1 MTAGVFAEVIDNQ
14 FITSYGNFF
23 KKIMARDSFGS
34 RFGALV
40 AMAGSAVGLGN
51 LWRFP
56 YLVGENGG
64 AAFIIVYILLSF
76 LICLPIFISEFV
88 VGRRSQKNAYAAFRD
103 LSGGSAWRWVGLFTI
118 IVPLIVLSYYSVI
131 GGWSIDY
138 LLKSFTFSFTGG
150 ESQSAMAT
158 MFTDMVSSTWTPL
171 LAHTGFL
178 LVTTLIVVVGIK
190 DGIEK
195 FSKVMMPLLF
205 LIVISIAIYAVTLP
219 GAKAGLNYLFN
230 PDFSKIDAQAISSA
244 LGQAFFSL
252 SLGFGTI
259 MTYASYVDKNEN
271 IMFQSTSS
279 AVADLMFALIAG
291 VAIMPAV
298 FAFGIDPQSGPGL
311 VFETLPYVFGQM
323 PAGGFIAILFFT
335 ALLVAA
341 LTSSISM
348 LEVAVAFLVEEKK
361 FSRITAC
368 VVLFLFCWVIGA
380 VCSLSFGPLSDVQI
394 GGRNLFDFFDNL
406 SSNILM
412 TLGSLF
418 TVLFVGWRLKK
429 TDVYEE
435 FTNGGNL
442 SRNAKIFGVLW
453 FLIRY
458 ICPLA
463 IIAIFISGLL

>member
-1 MTAGVFAEVIDNQ
+1 M
-14 FITSYGNFF
+14 
-23 KKIMARDSFGS
+23 KRDSFGS

-64 AAFIIVYILLSF
+64 AAFIIIYIVLSF

-88 VGRRSQKNAYAAFRD
+88 IGRRSQENAYAAFRD
-103 LSGGSAWRWVGLFTI
+103 LSGGSPWKWVGLFTI

-131 GGWSIDY
+131 GGWSVEY
-138 LLKSFTFSFTGG
+138 LLKSFAFSFSG
-150 ESQSAMAT
+150 EASQSTINT
-158 MFTDMVSSTWTPL
+158 MFVDFVSSTWAPLAGHTAFL
-171 LAHTGFL
+171 LA
-178 LVTTLIVVVGIK
+178 TTLIVVVGIK

-205 LIVISIAIYAVTLP
+205 LMVVAIAIYSVTLP
-219 GAKAGLNYLFN
+219 GAGAGLDYLFN
-230 PDFSKIDAQAISSA
+230 PDFSKITGKACAAA

-259 MTYASYVDKNEN
+259 MTYASYVSKKEN
-271 IMFQSTSS
+271 ILFQSTAT
-279 AVADLMFALIAG
+279 AVSDLMFALIAG

-298 FAFGIDPQSGPGL
+298 FAFGINPQSGPSL

-323 PAGGFIAILFFT
+323 PAGGFVAILFFL

-348 LEVAVAFLVEEKK
+348 LEVAVAYLVEEKK
-361 FSRITAC
+361 MSRVWAC
-368 VVLFLFCWVIGA
+368 VLLFVICWAVGA
-380 VCSLSFGPLSDVQI
+380 LCSLSFGPLSHIRID
-394 GGRNLFDFFDNL
+394 GGNLFDFFDNL

-412 TLGSLF
+412 TLGSLL
-418 TVLFVGWRLKK
+418 TVLFVGWRLKR
-429 TDVYEE
+429 TDVYDE
-435 FTNGGNL
+435 FTNGGTL
-442 SRNAKIFGVLW
+442 SRNARLFGLLW

-458 ICPLA
+458 VAPLA
-463 IIAIFISGLL
+463 IITIFLYGLFG

>member
-1 MTAGVFAEVIDNQ
+1 M
-14 FITSYGNFF
+14 S
-23 KKIMARDSFGS
+23 RDSFGS

-64 AAFIIVYILLSF
+64 AAFIIIYILLSF

-88 VGRRSQKNAYAAFRD
+88 IGRRSQKNAYAAFRD

-118 IVPLIVLSYYSVI
+118 IVPLVVLSYYSVI
-131 GGWSIDY
+131 GGWSVEY
-138 LLKSFTFSFTGG
+138 LLKSVTFAFESA
-150 ESQSAMAT
+150 SQSAMST
-158 MFTDMVSSTWTPL
+158 MFSDFVSSTWGPL
-171 LAHTGFL
+171 LVHTGFL

-205 LIVISIAIYAVTLP
+205 FMVLAIAIYSMTLP
-219 GAKAGLNYLFN
+219 GAKAGLDYLFN
-230 PDFSKIDAQAISSA
+230 PDFSKITGKACAAA

-259 MTYASYVDKNEN
+259 MTYASYVDKKEN
-271 IMFQSTSS
+271 ILFQSTAT
-279 AVADLMFALIAG
+279 AVSDLMFALIAG
-291 VAIMPAV
+291 MAIMPAV
-298 FAFGIDPQSGPGL
+298 FAFGLNPQSGPGL
-311 VFETLPYVFGQM
+311 VFETLPFVFGQM
-323 PAGGFIAILFFT
+323 PAGGFVAILFFL

-348 LEVAVAFLVEEKK
+348 LEVAVAYLVEEKG
-361 FSRITAC
+361 FSRVWAC
-368 VVLFLFCWVIGA
+368 VVLFVVCWVVGA
-380 VCSLSFGPLSDVQI
+380 VCSLSFGPLSDVKI
-394 GGRNLFDFFDNL
+394 DGGNIFDFFDNL

-412 TLGSLF
+412 TLGSLL

-429 TDVYEE
+429 TDVYDE
-435 FTNGGNL
+435 FTNGGTL
-442 SRNAKIFGVLW
+442 SRNAKFFGVLW

-463 IIAIFISGLL
+463 IISIFVSGLL

>member
-1 MTAGVFAEVIDNQ
+1 M
-14 FITSYGNFF
+14 S
-23 KKIMARDSFGS
+23 RDSFGS

-64 AAFIIVYILLSF
+64 AAFIIIYILLSF

-88 VGRRSQKNAYAAFRD
+88 IGRRSQKNAYAAFRD

-118 IVPLIVLSYYSVI
+118 IVPLVVLSYYSVI
-131 GGWSIDY
+131 GGWSVEY
-138 LLKSFTFSFTGG
+138 LLKSVTFAFESA
-150 ESQSAMAT
+150 SQSAMST
-158 MFTDMVSSTWTPL
+158 MFSDFVSSTWGPL
-171 LAHTGFL
+171 LVHTGFL

-205 LIVISIAIYAVTLP
+205 FMVLAIAIYSMTLP
-219 GAKAGLNYLFN
+219 GAKAGLDYLFN
-230 PDFSKIDAQAISSA
+230 PDFSKITGKACAAA

-259 MTYASYVDKNEN
+259 MTYASYVDKKEN
-271 IMFQSTSS
+271 ILFQSTAT
-279 AVADLMFALIAG
+279 AVSDLMFALIAG
-291 VAIMPAV
+291 MSIMPAV
-298 FAFGIDPQSGPGL
+298 FAFGLNPQSGPGL
-311 VFETLPYVFGQM
+311 VFETLPFVFGQM
-323 PAGGFIAILFFT
+323 PAGGFVAILFFL

-348 LEVAVAFLVEEKK
+348 LEVAVAYLVEEKG
-361 FSRITAC
+361 FSRVWAC
-368 VVLFLFCWVIGA
+368 VVLFVVCWVVGA
-380 VCSLSFGPLSDVQI
+380 VCSLSFGPLSDVKI
-394 GGRNLFDFFDNL
+394 GGGNIFDFFDNL

-412 TLGSLF
+412 TLGSLL

-429 TDVYEE
+429 TDVYDE
-435 FTNGGNL
+435 FTNGGTL
-442 SRNAKIFGVLW
+442 SRNAKLFGVLW

-458 ICPLA
+458 VAPLA
-463 IIAIFISGLL
+463 IISIFVSGLL

>member
-1 MTAGVFAEVIDNQ
+1 M
-14 FITSYGNFF
+14 S
-23 KKIMARDSFGS
+23 RDSFGS

-64 AAFIIVYILLSF
+64 AAFIIIYIFLCF

-88 VGRRSQKNAYAAFRD
+88 IGRRSQKNAYAAFRD

-118 IVPLIVLSYYSVI
+118 IVPLVVLSYYSVI
-131 GGWSIDY
+131 GGWSVEY
-138 LLKSFTFSFTGG
+138 LLKSVTFAFESA
-150 ESQSAMAT
+150 SQSAMST
-158 MFTDMVSSTWTPL
+158 MFSDFVSSTWGPL
-171 LAHTGFL
+171 LVHTGFL
-178 LVTTLIVVVGIK
+178 LVTIMIVVVGIK

-205 LIVISIAIYAVTLP
+205 FMVLAIAIYSMTLP
-219 GAKAGLNYLFN
+219 GAKAGLDYLFN
-230 PDFSKIDAQAISSA
+230 PDFSKITGKACAAA

-259 MTYASYVDKNEN
+259 MTYASYVDKKEN
-271 IMFQSTSS
+271 ILFQSTAT
-279 AVADLMFALIAG
+279 AVSDLMFALIAG
-291 VAIMPAV
+291 MAIMPAV
-298 FAFGIDPQSGPGL
+298 FAFGLNPQSGPGL
-311 VFETLPYVFGQM
+311 VFETLPFVFGQM
-323 PAGGFIAILFFT
+323 PAGGFVAILFFL

-348 LEVAVAFLVEEKK
+348 LEVAVAYLVEEKG
-361 FSRITAC
+361 FSRVWAC
-368 VVLFLFCWVIGA
+368 VVLFVVCWVVGA
-380 VCSLSFGPLSDVQI
+380 ICSLSFGPLSDVKI
-394 GGRNLFDFFDNL
+394 GGGNIFDFFDNL

-412 TLGSLF
+412 TLGSLL

-429 TDVYEE
+429 TDVYDE
-435 FTNGGNL
+435 FTNGGTL
-442 SRNAKIFGVLW
+442 SRNAKLFGVLW

-458 ICPLA
+458 VAPLA
-463 IIAIFISGLL
+463 IISIFVSGLL

>member
-1 MTAGVFAEVIDNQ
+1 M
-14 FITSYGNFF
+14 S
-23 KKIMARDSFGS
+23 RDSFGS

-76 LICLPIFISEFV
+76 MICLPIFVSEFV

-103 LSGGSAWRWVGLFTI
+103 LSGGSAWRWVGLMTI

-131 GGWSIDY
+131 GGWSIEY
-138 LLKSFTFSFTGG
+138 LLKSVTFSFTAG
-150 ESQSAMAT
+150 ETQSEMST
-158 MFTDMVSSTWTPL
+158 MFGDFVSSTWGPLGCLTAFL
-171 LAHTGFL
+171 LA
-178 LVTTLIVVVGIK
+178 TTVIVMVGIK

-195 FSKVMMPLLF
+195 FSKIMMPLLF
-205 LIVISIAIYAVTLP
+205 FIVLAIAVYSLTLP
-219 GAKAGLNYLFN
+219 GAGKGVDYLFN
-230 PDFSKIDAQAISSA
+230 PDFSKIDGKSIAAA

-259 MTYASYVDKNEN
+259 LTYASYVDKKDN
-271 IMFQSTSS
+271 IMFQSTAT
-279 AVADLMFALIAG
+279 AVSDLLFALIAG

-311 VFETLPYVFGQM
+311 VFETLPYVFSQM
-323 PAGGFIAILFFT
+323 PAGGFIAILFFL

-361 FSRITAC
+361 FSRSAAC
-368 VVLFLFCWVIGA
+368 AVLFALCMVVA
-380 VCSLSFGPLSDVQI
+380 VLCSLSFGPLADVQLS
-394 GGRNLFDFFDNL
+394 GRSIFDFFDNL

-412 TLGSLF
+412 TLGSLL
-418 TVLFVGWRLKK
+418 TVLFVGWRMKK
-429 TDVYEE
+429 TDIYDE
-435 FTNGGNL
+435 FTNGGTL
-442 SRNAKIFGVLW
+442 STNAKIFGVLW

-458 ICPLA
+458 ICPIAVA
-463 IIAIFISGLL
+463 IVFLMGVL

>member
-1 MTAGVFAEVIDNQ
+1 MREN
-14 FITSYGNFF
+14 
-23 KKIMARDSFGS
+23 FGS

-76 LICLPIFISEFV
+76 LICLPIFVSEFV
-88 VGRRSQKNAYAAFRD
+88 IGRRSQENAYAAFRD
-103 LSGGSAWRWVGLFTI
+103 LSGGSEWRWIGLFTV

-131 GGWSIDY
+131 GGWSVEY
-138 LLKSFTFSFTGG
+138 LLKSLSFSFSDASRIT
-150 ESQSAMAT
+150 MNT
-158 MFTDMVSSTWTPL
+158 MFTDFVSSTWAPL
-171 LAHTGFL
+171 ATHTVFL
-178 LVTTLIVVVGIK
+178 LFTTLIVIVGIK

-205 LIVISIAIYAVTLP
+205 IIVVAIAIYSLTLP
-219 GAKAGLNYLFN
+219 GASAGVDYLFR
-230 PDFSKIDAQAISSA
+230 PDFSKIDAKSCASA

-252 SLGFGTI
+252 SLGFGPI
-259 MTYASYVDKNEN
+259 MTYASYVSKKEN
-271 IMFQSTSS
+271 ILTQSAATAIS
-279 AVADLMFALIAG
+279 DLMFALIAG

-298 FAFGIDPQSGPGL
+298 FAFGIDPQAGPGL
-311 VFETLPYVFGQM
+311 VFETLPYIFGQM
-323 PAGGFIAILFFT
+323 PAGGLIAILFFA

-348 LEVAVAFLVEEKK
+348 LEVAVAYLVEEKK
-361 FSRITAC
+361 FSRVWACIT
-368 VVLFLFCWVIGA
+368 LFVICWIVGA
-380 VCSLSFGPLSDVQI
+380 LCSLSFGPLSELRI
-394 GGRNLFDFFDNL
+394 NGGNIFDFFDSL
-406 SSNILM
+406 SSNVLM

-418 TVLFVGWRLKK
+418 TVLFVGWRLKR
-429 TDVYEE
+429 TDIYDE
-435 FTNGGNL
+435 FTNGGTL
-442 SRNAKIFGVLW
+442 STNVRIFGVLW

-463 IIAIFISGLL
+463 IISIFLVGIFG

>member
-1 MTAGVFAEVIDNQ
+1 M
-14 FITSYGNFF
+14 S
-23 KKIMARDSFGS
+23 RDSFGS

-64 AAFIIVYILLSF
+64 AAFIIIYILLSF

-88 VGRRSQKNAYAAFRD
+88 IGRRSQKNAYAAFRD

-118 IVPLIVLSYYSVI
+118 IVPLVVLSYYSVI
-131 GGWSIDY
+131 GGWSVEY
-138 LLKSFTFSFTGG
+138 LLKSVTFAFESA
-150 ESQSAMAT
+150 SQSAMST
-158 MFTDMVSSTWTPL
+158 MFSDFVSSTWGPL
-171 LAHTGFL
+171 LVHTGFL

-205 LIVISIAIYAVTLP
+205 FMVLAIAIYSMTLP
-219 GAKAGLNYLFN
+219 GAKAGLDYLFN
-230 PDFSKIDAQAISSA
+230 PDFSKITGKACAAA

-259 MTYASYVDKNEN
+259 MTYASYVDKKEN
-271 IMFQSTSS
+271 ILFQSTAT
-279 AVADLMFALIAG
+279 AVSDLMFALIAG
-291 VAIMPAV
+291 MAIMPAV
-298 FAFGIDPQSGPGL
+298 FAFGLNPQSGPGL
-311 VFETLPYVFGQM
+311 VFETLPFVFGQM
-323 PAGGFIAILFFT
+323 PAGGFVAILFFL

-348 LEVAVAFLVEEKK
+348 LEVAVAYLVEEKG
-361 FSRITAC
+361 FSRVWAC
-368 VVLFLFCWVIGA
+368 VVLFVICWVVGA
-380 VCSLSFGPLSDVQI
+380 ICSLSFGPLSDVKI
-394 GGRNLFDFFDNL
+394 GGGNIFDFFDNL

-412 TLGSLF
+412 TLGSLL

-429 TDVYEE
+429 TDVYDE
-435 FTNGGNL
+435 FTNGGTL
-442 SRNAKIFGVLW
+442 SRNAKLFGVLW

-458 ICPLA
+458 VAPLA
-463 IIAIFISGLL
+463 IISIFVSGLL

>member
-1 MTAGVFAEVIDNQ
+1 M
-14 FITSYGNFF
+14 S
-23 KKIMARDSFGS
+23 RDGFGS

-64 AAFIIVYILLSF
+64 AAFIVVYIALCV

-88 VGRRSQKNAYAAFRD
+88 IGRRSQENAYAAFKD
-103 LSGGSAWRWVGLFTI
+103 LSGGSPWRFVGLMTV
-118 IVPLIVLSYYSVI
+118 IVPLVVLSYYSVI
-131 GGWSIDY
+131 GGWSVEY
-138 LLKSFTFSFTGG
+138 LLKSVTLSFTG
-150 ESQSAMAT
+150 EASQSVFHS
-158 MFTDMVSSTWTPL
+158 MFTDFVSSTWAPL
-171 LAHTGFL
+171 IAHTAFL
-178 LVTTLIVVVGIK
+178 LVTTLIVIVGIK

-205 LIVISIAIYAVTLP
+205 FIVVAIAVYSLTLP
-219 GAKAGLNYLFN
+219 GSSAGLDYLFN
-230 PDFSKIDAQAISSA
+230 PDFSKITGKACAAA

-259 MTYASYVDKNEN
+259 MTYASYVDKKEN
-271 IMFQSTSS
+271 ILFQSTAT
-279 AVADLMFALIAG
+279 AVSDLMFALIAG

-298 FAFGIDPQSGPGL
+298 FAFGLNPQSGPGL

-323 PAGGFIAILFFT
+323 PAGGVVAILFFL

-348 LEVAVAFLVEEKK
+348 FEVAVAYLVEEKK
-361 FSRITAC
+361 FSRIGAC
-368 VVLFLFCWVIGA
+368 MLLFAICWVVGA
-380 VCSLSFGPLSDVQI
+380 LCSLSFGPLSHIQI
-394 GGRNLFDFFDNL
+394 AGGNIFDFFDSM

-412 TLGSLF
+412 TIGSLL
-418 TVLFVGWRLKK
+418 TVIFVGWRLKR
-429 TDVYEE
+429 TDVYDE
-435 FTNGGNL
+435 FTNGGTL
-442 SRNAKIFGVLW
+442 SRNAKLFGVLW

-463 IIAIFISGLL
+463 IAAIFISGLV

>member
-1 MTAGVFAEVIDNQ
+1 
-14 FITSYGNFF
+14 
-23 KKIMARDSFGS
+23 MARDSFGS

-64 AAFIIVYILLSF
+64 AAFIIIYILLSF

-88 VGRRSQKNAYAAFRD
+88 IGRRSQKNAFAAFRD
-103 LSGGSAWRWVGLFTI
+103 LSGGSAWRWVGLFTV
-118 IVPLIVLSYYSVI
+118 IVPLVVLSYYSVI
-131 GGWSIDY
+131 GGWSIEY
-138 LLKSFTFSFTGG
+138 LIKSATFSFTVG
-150 ESQSAMAT
+150 ESQASMNT
-158 MFTDMVSSTWTPL
+158 FFTDFVSSTWAPLIMHTLFL
-171 LAHTGFL
+171 LA
-178 LVTTLIVVVGIK
+178 TTLIVMVGIK

-205 LIVISIAIYAVTLP
+205 FIVIAIAVYSLTLP
-219 GAKAGLNYLFN
+219 GAGKGVDYLFK
-230 PDFSKIDAQAISSA
+230 PDFSKIDGKACAAA

-259 MTYASYVDKNEN
+259 LTYASYVDKKEN
-271 IMFQSTSS
+271 SLFQSTAT
-279 AVADLMFALIAG
+279 AVSDLMFALIAG

-298 FAFGIDPQSGPGL
+298 FAFGLNPQSGPGL
-311 VFETLPYVFGQM
+311 VFETLPYVFSQM
-323 PAGGFIAILFFT
+323 PAGGIIAIAFFV

-348 LEVAVAFLVEEKK
+348 LEVAVAYLVEEKGFK
-361 FSRITAC
+361 RISASLL
-368 VVLFLFCWVIGA
+368 VFAGCWLVGA
-380 VCSLSFGPLSDVQI
+380 VCSLSFGPLSDVHLFSQSI
-394 GGRNLFDFFDNL
+394 FDFFDNL

-412 TLGSLF
+412 TLGSLL
-418 TVLFVGWRLKK
+418 TVIFVGWRLKK
-429 TDVYEE
+429 TDVYDE
-435 FTNGGNL
+435 FTNGGSL
-442 SRNAKIFGVLW
+442 STNVKLFGLLW

-463 IIAIFISGLL
+463 IISIFIYGLL

>member
-1 MTAGVFAEVIDNQ
+1 M
-14 FITSYGNFF
+14 S
-23 KKIMARDSFGS
+23 RDSFGS
-34 RFGALV
+34 RLGALL

-64 AAFIIVYILLSF
+64 AAFIIIYIILSF
-76 LICLPIFISEFV
+76 MICLPRVISEFV
-88 VGRRSQKNAYAAFRD
+88 IGRRSQKNAYAAFRD
-103 LSGGSAWRWVGLFTI
+103 LSGGSAWRWIGLFTI

-131 GGWSIDY
+131 GGWSIEY
-138 LLKSFTFSFTGG
+138 LLKSFTFSFSGE
-150 ESQSAMAT
+150 ESQSVMST
-158 MFTDMVSSTWTPL
+158 MFTSFVSSTWAPL

-178 LVTTLIVVVGIK
+178 LVTTLIVMVGIK

-205 LIVISIAIYAVTLP
+205 FIVIAIAVYSVTLP
-219 GAKAGLNYLFN
+219 GAKAGLDYLFT
-230 PDFSKIDAQAISSA
+230 PDFSKIDAKACASA

-259 MTYASYVDKNEN
+259 MTYASYVDKKEN
-271 IMFQSTSS
+271 IMTQSTATAAS
-279 AVADLMFALIAG
+279 DLMFALIAG

-298 FAFGIDPQSGPGL
+298 FAFGINPQSGPGL

-323 PAGGFIAILFFT
+323 PAGGVVAILFFI

-348 LEVAVAFLVEEKK
+348 LEVAVAYLVEEKN
-361 FSRITAC
+361 FSRTMAC
-368 VVLFLFCWVIGA
+368 IVLFIFCWVVGA
-380 VCSLSFGPLSDVQI
+380 VCSLSFGPLSDVRI
-394 GGRNLFDFFDNL
+394 GGGNLFDFFDNL

-429 TDVYEE
+429 TDVYDE
-435 FTNGGNL
+435 FTNGGDI
-442 SRNAKIFGVLW
+442 SRNAKLFGVLW

-458 ICPLA
+458 ICPVA
-463 IIAIFISGLL
+463 IIVIFVTGLI

>member
-1 MTAGVFAEVIDNQ
+1 MKRDN
-14 FITSYGNFF
+14 
-23 KKIMARDSFGS
+23 FGS

-64 AAFIIVYILLSF
+64 AAFIIVYILLCF

-88 VGRRSQKNAYAAFRD
+88 IGRRSQKNAYAAFRD
-103 LSGGSAWRWVGLFTI
+103 LSGGTAWKWVGMVTI

-138 LLKSFTFSFTGG
+138 LFKSMTFSFTAG
-150 ESQSAMAT
+150 ETSS
-158 MFTDMVSSTWTPL
+158 MFADFVSSTWGPIVC
-171 LAHTGFL
+171 HTLFL
-178 LVTTLIVVVGIK
+178 FVTTLIVMVGIK

-195 FSKVMMPLLF
+195 FSKVMMPMLF
-205 LIVISIAIYAVTLP
+205 FIVLAIAVYSLTLP
-219 GAKAGLNYLFN
+219 GAMSGVSYLFN
-230 PDFSKIDAQAISSA
+230 PDFSKIDGKTIAAA

-259 MTYASYVDKNEN
+259 LTYASYVDKKEN
-271 IMFQSTSS
+271 TLFQSTATACS
-279 AVADLMFALIAG
+279 DLMFAMIAG
-291 VAIMPAV
+291 LAIMPAV
-298 FAFGIDPQSGPGL
+298 FAFGLDPQSGPGL
-311 VFETLPYVFGQM
+311 VFETLPFVFSQM
-323 PAGGFIAILFFT
+323 PAGGFIAILFFV

-348 LEVAVAFLVEEKK
+348 LEVAVAYLVEEKG
-361 FSRITAC
+361 FSRTVAC
-368 VVLFLFCWVIGA
+368 VILFAICWVVGA
-380 VCSLSFGPLSDVQI
+380 LCSLSFGPLADLKIAERS
-394 GGRNLFDFFDNL
+394 LFDFFDHL

-412 TLGSLF
+412 TLGSLL

-429 TDVYEE
+429 SDIYDE
-435 FTNGGNL
+435 FTNGGTL
-442 SRNAKIFGVLW
+442 STNARIFGVLW

-458 ICPLA
+458 VCPVA
-463 IIAIFISGLL
+463 VAAIFISGLL

>member
-1 MTAGVFAEVIDNQ
+1 MSRDN
-14 FITSYGNFF
+14 
-23 KKIMARDSFGS
+23 FGS

-88 VGRRSQKNAYAAFRD
+88 IGRRSQKNAYAAFRD

-131 GGWSIDY
+131 GGWSIQY
-138 LLKSFTFSFTGG
+138 FLKSAVFAFESA
-150 ESQSAMAT
+150 SQSAMCT
-158 MFTDMVSSTWTPL
+158 MFSDFVSSTWGPL
-171 LAHTGFL
+171 IAHTGFL
-178 LVTTLIVVVGIK
+178 LATTLIVAVGIK

-205 LIVISIAIYAVTLP
+205 FIVLAIAIYSMTLP
-219 GAKAGLNYLFN
+219 GAKAGLDYLFN
-230 PDFSKIDAQAISSA
+230 PDFSKVTGKACAAA
-244 LGQAFFSL
+244 LGQSFFSL

-259 MTYASYVDKNEN
+259 MTYASYVDKKEN
-271 IMFQSTSS
+271 ILFQSTAT
-279 AVADLMFALIAG
+279 AVSDLMFALISG
-291 VAIMPAV
+291 MAIMPAV
-298 FAFGIDPQSGPGL
+298 FAFGLNPQSGPGL
-311 VFETLPYVFGQM
+311 VFETLPFVFGQM
-323 PAGGFIAILFFT
+323 PAGGFVAILFFL

-348 LEVAVAFLVEEKK
+348 LEVAVAYLVEEKG
-361 FSRITAC
+361 FSRLWAC
-368 VVLFLFCWVIGA
+368 MALFAVCWVVGA
-380 VCSLSFGPLSDVQI
+380 VCSLSFGPLSDVKI
-394 GGRNLFDFFDNL
+394 DGGNIFDFFDNL

-412 TLGSLF
+412 TLGSLL

-429 TDVYEE
+429 TDVYDE
-435 FTNGGNL
+435 FTNGGDL
-442 SRNAKIFGVLW
+442 SRNARIFGVLW

-463 IIAIFISGLL
+463 IISIFVSGLL

>member
-1 MTAGVFAEVIDNQ
+1 MSRDN
-14 FITSYGNFF
+14 
-23 KKIMARDSFGS
+23 FGS

-64 AAFIIVYILLSF
+64 AAFIILYILLSF

-88 VGRRSQKNAYAAFRD
+88 IGRRSQENAYAAFRD
-103 LSGGSAWRWVGLFTI
+103 LSGGSGWRWVGLFTI
-118 IVPLIVLSYYSVI
+118 IVPLVVLSYYSVI

-138 LLKSFTFSFTGG
+138 LLKSLTFSFTG
-150 ESQSAMAT
+150 ESSRSAFST
-158 MFTDMVSSTWTPL
+158 MFMDMASSTWAPL
-171 LAHTGFL
+171 AVQTGFL
-178 LVTTLIVVVGIK
+178 LVTTLIVMIGIK

-205 LIVISIAIYAVTLP
+205 VIVVAIAVYSLTLP
-219 GAKAGLNYLFN
+219 GAKAGVEYLFN
-230 PDFSKIDAQAISSA
+230 PDFSKITGKACAAA

-259 MTYASYVDKNEN
+259 MTYASYVDKKEN
-271 IMFQSTSS
+271 IMFQSTAT
-279 AVADLMFALIAG
+279 AVSDLMFALIAG

-298 FAFGIDPQSGPGL
+298 FAFGISPQSGPGL

-323 PAGGFIAILFFT
+323 PAGGVVAILFFL

-348 LEVAVAFLVEEKK
+348 LEVAVAYLVEEKK
-361 FSRITAC
+361 MSRTWAC
-368 VVLFLFCWVIGA
+368 VVLFVICWIVGA
-380 VCSLSFGPLSDVQI
+380 VCSLSFGPLSHIEI
-394 GGRNLFDFFDNL
+394 GGGNLFDFFDNL

-429 TDVYEE
+429 TEVYDE
-435 FTNGGNL
+435 FTNGSTL
-442 SRNAKIFGVLW
+442 SRNARLFGILW

-463 IIAIFISGLL
+463 ITVIFLTGLLS

>member
-1 MTAGVFAEVIDNQ
+1 M
-14 FITSYGNFF
+14 
-23 KKIMARDSFGS
+23 KRDSFGS
-34 RFGALV
+34 RIGALL

-64 AAFIIVYILLSF
+64 AAFIIIYIALSF
-76 LICLPIFISEFV
+76 LICLPIFISEFIM
-88 VGRRSQKNAYAAFRD
+88 GRRSQKNAYATFRD
-103 LSGGSAWRWVGLFTI
+103 LSGGSAWKWVGLFTI

-138 LLKSFTFSFTGG
+138 LLKSFTFSF
-150 ESQSAMAT
+150 SNMAQQDSSNSI
-158 MFTDMVSSTWTPL
+158 FTELVTSTWTPL

-205 LIVISIAIYAVTLP
+205 LIVIVIAVYAVTLP
-219 GAKAGLNYLFN
+219 GAKAGLDYLFN
-230 PDFSKIDAQAISSA
+230 PDFSKINGGAIASA

-259 MTYASYVDKNEN
+259 MTYASYVDKKEN
-271 IMFQSTSS
+271 IMFQSTAS

-291 VAIMPAV
+291 IAIMPAV
-298 FAFGIDPQSGPGL
+298 FAFGINPQSGPGL

-323 PAGGFIAILFFT
+323 PAGGLVAILFFV

-361 FSRITAC
+361 FSRISAC
-368 VVLFLFCWVIGA
+368 GVLFTICWVIGA
-380 VCSLSFGPLSDVQI
+380 VCSLSFGPLSNVQI
-394 GGRNLFDFFDNL
+394 GGGNLFDFFDKL

-412 TLGSLF
+412 TLGSLL
-418 TVLFVGWRLKK
+418 TVLFVGRRLKK
-429 TDVYEE
+429 TDVYDE
-435 FTNGGNL
+435 FTNGGTI
-442 SRNAKIFGVLW
+442 SRNAKLFGVLW

-458 ICPLA
+458 VCPLA
-463 IIAIFISGLL
+463 IISIFISGLL